1 MRMFLSILSQFKL
14 IDNKTLSTREVI
26 EILASDNP
34 LVFDFDDAF
43 NLNFEVRKVS
53 LIYISILVYLF

>member
-14 IDNKTLSTREVI
+14 IDSKTLSTREVI

-43 NLNFEVRKVS
+43 NLDFEVCIS
-53 LIYISILVYLF
+53 LFF